1 MTDFLIH
8 VVLGT
13 ILFLGGYQPYFWC
26 QRQTKARSNS
36 FRGKCAALDQ
46 HIPLWPS
53 WIWFYT
59 LFYYPVI
66 VIVVSLAGR
75 SHSQFVMIA
84 FSYILM
90 LAAMCSTYLLLPVA
104 TPNEWRAPILGR
116 SISERALLFVRSIDG
131 SNNCFPSGHAAITV
145 ITAYHMSHLT
155 GTLFAF
161 LWALSIHIS
170 CLVCKQHY
178 IVDLIA
184 GASLGAAVIFTYSHF
199 LI

>member
-1 MTDFLIH
+1 MDFFIH
-8 VVLGT
+8 IVLGT

-26 QRQTKARSNS
+26 QRRTKARSNS
-36 FRGKCAALDQ
+36 FVRWSAIDK

-84 FSYILM
+84 FSYMLM
-90 LAAMCSTYLLLPVA
+90 LAAMCSIYLLLPIA
-104 TPNEWRAPILGR
+104 TPSEWRTPILGH
-116 SISERALLFVRSIDG
+116 SISERALSWVRSIDG

-145 ITAYHMSHLT
+145 ITAFHMSQFT
-155 GTLFAF
+155 GSLFAL
-161 LWALSIHIS
+161 LWAISIHIS

-178 IVDLIA
+178 VIDLIA
-184 GASLGAAVIFTYSHF
+184 GAVLGLSIIFCYSHF